1 MTLSA
6 RVSYIG
12 HVDRFHSA
20 TRRAATVSSAD
31 CCHWQYGGTVSRAR
45 LC

>member
-12 HVDRFHSA
+12 HVDRFQSA
-20 TRRAATVSSAD
+20 TRWTTAVSSAY
-31 CCHWQYGGTVSRAR
+31 CCHWQYGVTVSRAG